1 MSPPRRLAVTVLAL
15 LVAGLLLWVSGMLV
29 WVTAEFTGSLR
40 GPVTVRATGAD
51 LAPELGG
58 VALLAI
64 AAVAALLAASGWV
77 RRIVGVVVAAA
88 GAWVGWVSASWM
100 LGPDPVS
107 FGSAEAP
114 PVGSVLVGPAVR
126 TVAPLL
132 PLLVAV
138 LLLLTGVAIV
148 FWALGMPGMG
158 RRYAAPG
165 TIASTP
171 ASDSDWWEALD
182 AGDDP
187 TARSTGTDPGP
198 KR

>member
-15 LVAGLLLWVSGMLV
+15 LVTGLLLWVSSGLV

-58 VALLAI
+58 VALLAV
-64 AAVAALLAASGWV
+64 AAVAALVATSGWA
-77 RRIVGVVVAAA
+77 RRIVGVVVAAV
-88 GAWVGWVSASWM
+88 GAWVGWLSASWL
-100 LGPDPVS
+100 LGPVPVS
-107 FGSAEAP
+107 FGAAEAP
-114 PVGSVLVGPAVR
+114 PVGSVPAGPAVR
-126 TVAPLL
+126 TAAPLV
-132 PLLVAV
+132 PLGVGV

-148 FWALGMPGMG
+148 LWARDMPGMG
-158 RRYAAPG
+158 RRYAAPSVK
-165 TIASTP
+165 TKTP
-171 ASDSDWWEALD
+171 ARDSDWWEALD